1 MATTQVSLKG
11 DFDRSEVV
19 INTKLTANCDVIAEG
34 NVAIGENVTIRDS
47 EAQRSAHVEGVNA
60 INSDSYSFVWNG
72 NPDIAVDSKGD
83 GSFHINATNDIDGV
97 YINNKTVKD
106 HIKEISPDIR
116 PLKNQFTGENEFS
129 NTVVI
134 KNNISSTQINGGS
147 VVINSTPSNGG
158 GLKFKFGNNGTVS
171 ASITEEADGVL
182 KLDANNEVRAP
193 MPEVTENIDSEQV
206 ATVGFVNRRVSQGV
220 SDPDLDNE
228 SLTFATTSFTHRLIR
243 QYLDLIFSSTDAEGN
258 RHSVIKEFNIQNA
271 KTLLLGLPDYS
282 NSDNLLD
289 KFVDGY
295 QFEHDGYIFITMAGT
310 EDCPAV
316 VEIDNVLVAFNED
329 NESTY
334 FFPVTKGSIVTSFRR
349 GLPDNSGVSS
359 ITYLPIKDTSALS
372 APQYELF
379 DMKFLDYQT
388 NSSEWL
394 RQDGWNWIS
403 VNRAP
408 QAYEHLYQEAQEGT
422 PLTDTYTLTNGNT
435 LTISYVRADDG
446 HKIIQTDN
454 DAGLTGLKVLFDDIG
469 TAWYY
474 VIDDK
479 NQRFQLPHT
488 ISVPTTIDSTVNYPT
503 PGGNFQGAIPN
514 ITGSA
519 GPLGRESF
527 GDKLGAFKNSIA
539 SYTDWSGYAYTE
551 GYQTYLNF
559 DASLSS
565 KVYGNTI
572 NGKKYNAVIPAG
584 PKCYLY
590 FYVGGNIDVDEYTVY
605 FNYAIDDVVVSESWY
620 PDYITYNSIEKVRNG
635 RYVSIPAVKTI
646 DKCQFEGWYQTA
658 PVESGRLAINSLVR
672 IVNDPTV
679 FVARFYRRYVVSF
692 TYTWDNET
700 KTLATYYVV
709 NNKCYDSIGN
719 QLSGIIYPTIPTID
733 GYVGSW
739 DTSNLPTGWPSL
751 SSIKDDIT
759 INATYSAIE
768 DEIASIPDDDII
780 QGYRDIDDGE
790 ESYMNLSPEEINKL
804 VFLDMGLTN
813 DGELIVLDISNYT
826 GNDGDEIPEYSEIE
840 EAVIADIS
848 SPYMFDET

>member
-72 NPDIAVDSKGD
+72 NPDIAVDSKGN

-129 NTVVI
+129 NTVLI

-158 GLKFKFGNNGTVS
+158 GLKFKFGDNSAVS
-171 ASITEEADGVL
+171 ASITEEANGVL

-258 RHSVIKEFNIQNA
+258 RHSVIKEFNIQNV

-282 NSDNLLD
+282 NSANFLD
-289 KFVDGY
+289 KFVEGY

-310 EDCPAV
+310 ADNPAV
-316 VEIDNVLVAFNED
+316 VEIDNIRVAFNED

-334 FFPVTKGSIVTSFRR
+334 FFPVTKGSIVTQFSR
-349 GLPDNSGVSS
+349 GLGVSS
-359 ITYLPIKDTSALS
+359 ITYLPIKDTSTLT

-388 NSSEWL
+388 NSREWL

-408 QAYEHLYQEAQEGT
+408 EAYEHLYQEAQEGT
-422 PLTDTYTLTNGNT
+422 PLTDTYTLSNGNT
-435 LTISYVRADDG
+435 LTINYVRADDG

-474 VIDDK
+474 VIDEK

-488 ISVPTTIDSTVNYPT
+488 ISVPTTIDSTINYPT
-503 PGGNFQGAIPN
+503 PGVNYQGAVPN
-514 ITGSA
+514 ITGHVSNH
-519 GPLGRESF
+519 GGFHDPSG
-527 GDKLGAFKNSIA
+527 SITLSNWMVRA
-539 SYTDWSGYAYTE
+539 TGSDSGYRE
-551 GYQTYLNF
+551 MDFN
-559 DASLSS
+559 ASLSS

-572 NGKKYNAVIPAG
+572 NGKTYNAVVPSG

-590 FYVGGNIDVDEYTVY
+590 FYVGGNVDVDEYTVY

-620 PDYITYNSIEKVRNG
+620 PEYAIYNSIEKIRNG
-635 RYVSIPAVKTI
+635 RYVTIPAVNTI

-679 FVARFYRRYVVSF
+679 FVARFYRRYVVKF

-700 KTLATYYVV
+700 KTLATYYVA

-719 QLSGIIYPTIPTID
+719 QLSGIIYPTIPTVD

-739 DTSNLPTGWPSL
+739 DTSNLPAGWPSL
-751 SSIKDDIT
+751 SSIKEDIT

-768 DEIASIPDDDII
+768 DEIASIPDDDNI
-780 QGYRDIDDGE
+780 QGYRTIVDGE
-790 ESYMNLSPEEINKL
+790 EIYNNLSTEEIDKL
-804 VFLDMGLTN
+804 VFLDMGISN
-813 DGELIVLDISNYT
+813 EGELIVLDISDYT

-840 EAVIADIS
+840 NAVIADIS
-848 SPYMFDET
+848 SPYMFDEA

>member
-19 INTKLTANCDVIAEG
+19 INTKLTANCDIIAEG

-72 NPDIAVDSKGD
+72 NPDVAVDSKGD

-106 HIKEISPDIR
+106 HIKEVSPDIR
-116 PLKNQFTGENEFS
+116 PLSNQFTGENRFS
-129 NTVVI
+129 NTVLI

-158 GLKFKFGNNGTVS
+158 GLKFKFGDNGAVS
-171 ASITEEADGVL
+171 ASITEEANGVL
-182 KLDANNEVRAP
+182 KLNADNEVRAP

-228 SLTFATTSFTHRLIR
+228 SLTFATTSFTHKLIR

-258 RHSVIKEFNIQNA
+258 RHSVIKEFDIQTA

-282 NSDNLLD
+282 NSASFLD
-289 KFVDGY
+289 KFVEGY

-310 EDCPAV
+310 IDYPAV
-316 VEIDNVLVAFNED
+316 VEIDNVRVAFNED

-334 FFPVTKGSIVTSFRR
+334 FFPVTKGSIVTYFLR
-349 GLPDNSGVSS
+349 GLIDNNGVSS
-359 ITYLPIKDTSALS
+359 ITYLPIKDTSTLT

-388 NSSEWL
+388 DSREWL

-408 QAYEHLYQEAQEGT
+408 EAYEHLYQEAQEGT
-422 PLTDTYTLTNGNT
+422 PFTDTYTLTNGNT
-435 LTISYVRADDG
+435 LTINYVRVDDG
-446 HKIIQTDN
+446 HKIIQTDS

-488 ISVPTTIDSTVNYPT
+488 ISVPTTIDSTINYPT
-503 PGGNFQGAIPN
+503 PGANLQGAIPN
-514 ITGSA
+514 IIGTL
-519 GPLGRESF
+519 GPDTYLQNVHAS
-527 GDKLGAFKNSIA
+527 GAFAAPISWDA
-539 SYTDWSGYAYTE
+539 FRDADSYSGYGSSGAT
-551 GYQTYLNF
+551 F
-559 DASLSS
+559 DASRCS

-572 NGKKYNAVIPAG
+572 NGKTYNAVIPSG

-590 FYVGGNIDVDEYTVY
+590 FYVGGNVDVDEYTVH
-605 FNYAIDDVVVSESWY
+605 FNYAIDDVVVSDSWY
-620 PDYITYNSIEKVRNG
+620 PEYKIYNSVEKVRNG
-635 RYVSIPAVKTI
+635 RYVTIPAINTI
-646 DKCQFEGWYQTA
+646 DNCQFEGWYQTV

-672 IVNDPTV
+672 IVSDPTV
-679 FVARFYRRYVVSF
+679 FVARFYRRYVVKF

-700 KTLATYYVV
+700 KTLATYYVI

-719 QLSGIIYPTIPTID
+719 QLSGIVYPTIPTVD
-733 GYVGSW
+733 GYVGTW
-739 DTSNLPTGWPSL
+739 DTSNLPAGWPSL
-751 SSIKDDIT
+751 SSIKEDIT

-768 DEIASIPDDDII
+768 DEIASIPDDDNI
-780 QGYRDIDDGE
+780 QGYRGIIDGE
-790 ESYMNLSPEEINKL
+790 DSYMPLSAEEIDKL
-804 VFLDMGLTN
+804 VFLDMGLTA
-813 DGELIVLDISNYT
+813 DGEIVVLDISDYT
-826 GNDGDEIPEYSEIE
+826 GNDGDVIPEYSEIE
-840 EAVIADIS
+840 DAVIADIS
-848 SPYMFDET
+848 SPYMFD

>member
-19 INTKLTANCDVIAEG
+19 INTKLTANCDIIAEG

-72 NPDIAVDSKGD
+72 NPDVAVDSKGN

-97 YINNKTVKD
+97 YINNKTVRD

-129 NTVVI
+129 NTVLI

-158 GLKFKFGNNGTVS
+158 GLKFKFGDNSAVS
-171 ASITEEADGVL
+171 ASITEEANGVL
-182 KLDANNEVRAP
+182 KLNANNEVRAP
-193 MPEVTENIDSEQV
+193 MPEVTENVDSEQV
-206 ATVGFVNRRVSQGV
+206 ATVGFVNRRVSQGI

-258 RHSVIKEFNIQNA
+258 RHSVIKEFDIQTA

-289 KFVDGY
+289 KFVEGY
-295 QFEHDGYIFITMAGT
+295 QFEHDGYIFITMSGT
-310 EDCPAV
+310 EDNPAV

-334 FFPVTKGSIVTSFRR
+334 FFPVTKGSIVTRFQR
-349 GLPDNSGVSS
+349 GLDVSS
-359 ITYLPIKDTSALS
+359 ITYLPIKDTSTLT

-388 NSSEWL
+388 DNREWL

-408 QAYEHLYQEAQEGT
+408 EAYEHLYQEAQEGT
-422 PLTDTYTLTNGNT
+422 PLTDTYTLSNGNT
-435 LTISYVRADDG
+435 LTINYVRADDG
-446 HKIIQTDN
+446 HKIIQIDN

-488 ISVPTTIDSTVNYPT
+488 ISVPTAIDSSINYPT
-503 PGGNFQGAIPN
+503 PGANLQGAVPN
-514 ITGSA
+514 IIGHVSNHGGFHDPSGSITLSNWMIQATGA
-519 GPLGRESF
+519 DYGYREMDF
-527 GDKLGAFKNSIA
+527 N
-539 SYTDWSGYAYTE
+539 
-551 GYQTYLNF
+551 
-559 DASLSS
+559 ASLSS
-565 KVYGNTI
+565 NVYGNTI
-572 NGKKYNAVIPAG
+572 NGKTYNAVIPSG

-590 FYVGGNIDVDEYTVY
+590 FYVGGNVDVDEYTVH
-605 FNYAIDDVVVSESWY
+605 FNYAIDDVIVSDSWY
-620 PDYITYNSIEKVRNG
+620 PEYAIYNSIEKVRNG
-635 RYVSIPAVKTI
+635 RYVTIPAVNSI

-672 IVNDPTV
+672 IVSDPTV
-679 FVARFYRRYVVSF
+679 FVARFYRRYVVTF

-700 KTLATYYVV
+700 KTLATYYVI
-709 NNKCYDSIGN
+709 NNKCYDSLGN
-719 QLSGIIYPTIPTID
+719 QLSGIVYPTIPTVD

-739 DTSNLPTGWPSL
+739 DTSNLPAGWPSL
-751 SSIKDDIT
+751 SSIKEDIT

-768 DEIASIPDDDII
+768 DEIASIPDDDNI
-780 QGYRDIDDGE
+780 QGYRGIIDGE
-790 ESYMNLSPEEINKL
+790 DSYIPLSAEEIDKL
-804 VFLDMGLTN
+804 VFLDMGISE
-813 DGELIVLDISNYT
+813 DGKLVVLDISDYT
-826 GNDGDEIPEYSEIE
+826 GNADDVIPEYSEIE
-840 EAVIADIS
+840 DAVIADIS
-848 SPYMFDET
+848 SPYMFDEA

>member
-72 NPDIAVDSKGD
+72 NPDIAVDSKGN

-97 YINNKTVKD
+97 YINNKTVRD

-129 NTVVI
+129 NTVLI

-158 GLKFKFGNNGTVS
+158 GLKFKFGDNSAVS
-171 ASITEEADGVL
+171 ASITEEANGVL
-182 KLDANNEVRAP
+182 KLAANNEVRAP
-193 MPEVTENIDSEQV
+193 MPEVTENVDSEQV

-228 SLTFATTSFTHRLIR
+228 SLTFATTSFTHKLIR

-258 RHSVIKEFNIQNA
+258 RHSVIKEFDIQNA
-271 KTLLLGLPDYS
+271 KTLLLGLPDYN
-282 NSDNLLD
+282 NSASFLD
-289 KFVDGY
+289 KFVEGY

-310 EDCPAV
+310 EDYPAV
-316 VEIDNVLVAFNED
+316 VEIDNVRVAFNED

-334 FFPVTKGSIVTSFRR
+334 FFPVTKGSIVTYFRR
-349 GLPDNSGVSS
+349 GLPDNNGVSG

-474 VIDDK
+474 VIDEK

-488 ISVPTTIDSTVNYPT
+488 VSVPTTIDSTINYPT
-503 PGGNFQGAIPN
+503 PGVNYQGAVPN
-514 ITGSA
+514 ITGDFVVDDSV
-519 GPLGRESF
+519 GVFDGT
-527 GDKLGAFKNSIA
+527 GAFYAKS
-539 SYTDWSGYAYTE
+539 SPGY
-551 GYQTYLNF
+551 
-559 DASLSS
+559 DASSTTSGNSRRMVLDAGRCS

-572 NGKKYNAVIPAG
+572 NGKTYNAVIPAG

-620 PDYITYNSIEKVRNG
+620 PDYIGYNSIEKVRNG
-635 RYVSIPAVKTI
+635 RYVTIPAVNTI
-646 DKCQFEGWYQTA
+646 DKCQFEGWYQTV

-679 FVARFYRRYVVSF
+679 FVARFYRRYVVKF

-700 KTLATYYVV
+700 KTLATYYIV

-751 SSIKDDIT
+751 SSIKEDIT
-759 INATYSAIE
+759 INAIYSAIE
-768 DEIASIPDDDII
+768 DELANIPDDDNV
-780 QGYRDIDDGE
+780 QGYRETVDGE
-790 ESYMNLSPEEINKL
+790 ELYINLSPEEIDKL
-804 VFLDMGLTN
+804 VFLDMGISN
-813 DGELIVLDISNYT
+813 EGELIVLDISDYT
-826 GNDGDEIPEYSEIE
+826 GNDGDVIPEYSEIE
-840 EAVIADIS
+840 NAVIADIS
-848 SPYMFDET
+848 SPYMFDEA

>member
-19 INTKLTANCDVIAEG
+19 INTKLTANCDIIAEG

-72 NPDIAVDSKGD
+72 NPDVAVDSKGD

-97 YINNKTVKD
+97 YINNKTVRD

-129 NTVVI
+129 NTVLI

-158 GLKFKFGNNGTVS
+158 GLKFKFGDNSAVS
-171 ASITEEADGVL
+171 ASITEEANGVL
-182 KLDANNEVRAP
+182 KLNANNEVRAP
-193 MPEVTENIDSEQV
+193 MPEVTENVDSEQV
-206 ATVGFVNRRVSQGV
+206 ATVGFVNRRVSQGI

-258 RHSVIKEFNIQNA
+258 RHSVIKEFDIQTA

-289 KFVDGY
+289 KFVEGY
-295 QFEHDGYIFITMAGT
+295 QFEHDGYIFITMSGT
-310 EDCPAV
+310 EDNPAV

-334 FFPVTKGSIVTSFRR
+334 FFPVTKGSIVTRFQR
-349 GLPDNSGVSS
+349 GLDVSS
-359 ITYLPIKDTSALS
+359 ITYLPIKDTSTLT

-388 NSSEWL
+388 DSREWL

-408 QAYEHLYQEAQEGT
+408 EAYEHLYQEAQEGT
-422 PLTDTYTLTNGNT
+422 PFTDTYTLTNGNT

-454 DAGLTGLKVLFDDIG
+454 NAGLTGLKVLFDDIG

-474 VIDDK
+474 VIDEK

-488 ISVPTTIDSTVNYPT
+488 ISVPTTIDSTINYPT
-503 PGGNFQGAIPN
+503 PGANLQGAVPN
-514 ITGSA
+514 ITGD
-519 GPLGRESF
+519 F
-527 GDKLGAFKNSIA
+527 VVI
-539 SYTDWSGYAYTE
+539 
-551 GYQTYLNF
+551 
-559 DASLSS
+559 DASRCS

-572 NGKKYNAVIPAG
+572 NGKTYNAVIPAG

-590 FYVGGNIDVDEYTVY
+590 FYVGGDKAIDEYTVH
-605 FNYAIDDVVVSESWY
+605 FNYAIDDVVVSDSWY
-620 PDYITYNSIEKVRNG
+620 PEYKIYNSIEKVRNG
-635 RYVSIPAVKTI
+635 RYITIPAVNSI

-672 IVNDPTV
+672 IISDPTV
-679 FVARFYRRYVVSF
+679 FVARFYRRYVVTF
-692 TYTWDNET
+692 TYTWENET
-700 KTLATYYVV
+700 KTLATFYVV

-719 QLSGIIYPTIPTID
+719 QLDGIVYPTIPTID
-733 GYVGSW
+733 GYVGAW
-739 DTSNLPTGWPSL
+739 DTSNLPAGWPSL
-751 SSIKDDIT
+751 SSIKEDIT

-768 DEIASIPDDDII
+768 DEIASIPDDDNI
-780 QGYRDIDDGE
+780 QGYRTIFDGE
-790 ESYMNLSPEEINKL
+790 EIYNNLSPEEIDKL
-804 VFLDMGLTN
+804 VFLDMGITN
-813 DGELIVLDISNYT
+813 EGELIVLDISDYT
-826 GNDGDEIPEYSEIE
+826 GNVDDVIPEYSEIE
-840 EAVIADIS
+840 DAVIADIS
-848 SPYMFDET
+848 SPYMFD